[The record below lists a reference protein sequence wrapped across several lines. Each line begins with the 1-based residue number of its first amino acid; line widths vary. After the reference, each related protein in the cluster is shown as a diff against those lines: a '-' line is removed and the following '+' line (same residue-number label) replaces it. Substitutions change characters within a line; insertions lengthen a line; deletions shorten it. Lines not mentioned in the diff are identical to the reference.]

1 MSLPFPCSPG
11 VRCQMSIHCVWVTV
25 CWTGAG
31 LVIAGRPRKQ
41 LRRRVA
47 HQRASNLWVAG
58 DSVVWERW
66 QLQQVRCKGSG
77 SINKCQSKMS
87 RCGRRSGWD
96 VPQRQAPMS
105 LLLFRLIFVSNS
117 YCCRAAE
124 LIGSGVLQKSP
135 CSPLCFTS
143 GLKRSLPG
151 PSVAS
156 RAIWPF
162 ALSQGVKEHQINST
176 HWRIKSPGLYHTKA
190 AEKCV
195 AFSQFPQRRQLSL
208 QYMHMDT
215 LNTVYDVNTYI
226 H

>member
-1 MSLPFPCSPG
+1 
-11 VRCQMSIHCVWVTV
+11 MSIHCVWVTV

-31 LVIAGRPRKQ
+31 RVIAGRPRKQ

-105 LLLFRLIFVSNS
+105 LLLFRQTNMSVIHI
-117 YCCRAAE
+117 AAE
-124 LIGSGVLQKSP
+124 PLNWSDQGCYRSPHVLHSASPLAWSGVFQGPQWPAAPYGPLLWARESRNTKLILRTEGLNLPASITLKP
-135 CSPLCFTS
+135 LKNVLLSHSFPSADSCLCSTCT
-143 GLKRSLPG
+143 
-151 PSVAS
+151 
-156 RAIWPF
+156 W
-162 ALSQGVKEHQINST
+162 
-176 HWRIKSPGLYHTKA
+176 
-190 AEKCV
+190 
-195 AFSQFPQRRQLSL
+195 
-208 QYMHMDT
+208 T
-215 LNTVYDVNTYI
+215 L
-226 H
+226 